1 MHKIFLDTFLNQ
13 LQPYYD
19 KGKNVF
25 VMEVRQLENK
35 SLLYYLIFA
44 TTHPLA
50 SKIFSSYQEYVKQ
63 YQKSDLMNEYLSL
76 DARAK
81 GLTSLLDFK

>member
-1 MHKIFLDTFLNQ
+1 
-13 LQPYYD
+13 
-19 KGKNVF
+19 VF

-35 SLLYYLIFA
+35 SLLYYLIFV

-50 SKIFSSYQEYVKQ
+50 SKIFSNYQEYVKL
-63 YQKSDLMNEYLSL
+63 YQKNDLMSEYLGV

-81 GLTSLLDFK
+81 GLSSLLDF